1 MEHEEFEAMMKQA
14 QALYP
19 DTPLFMLRVALKA
32 SLREEELQKSKKLPK
47 KKHLIDMDD
56 ELEDKW
62 KRNEVIEK
70 EYNGIQVIGAD
81 AVSDAE
87 RSSAEPTPSTGD
99 EPSPSDIVLPLV
111 EPTSDK

>member
-1 MEHEEFEAMMKQA
+1 MENEEFEAMMKQA
-14 QALYP
+14 QTLYP
-19 DTPLFMLRVALKA
+19 DTPLVMLRVALKA

-70 EYNGIQVIGAD
+70 EYNGIQVIG
-81 AVSDAE
+81 VS
-87 RSSAEPTPSTGD
+87 D
-99 EPSPSDIVLPLV
+99 EPSPSDLSLPLV
-111 EPTSDK
+111 ERTSDE